1 MTEIQPL
8 LAADD
13 ILAQPRFGLARE
25 IYVREM
31 LELHENHP
39 AENRL
44 LIDGGT
50 ATIFMSVII
59 MDAGHRPDDR
69 ATWPTMQ
76 MLKGQMEAHGIAS
89 GRRTH
94 DIVRRLVDT
103 GYITAYQA
111 SDDRRV
117 TLLAPTDKML
127 FHDRRALRVYYH
139 PLHGLFPNPG
149 YPEPVNLD
157 PAFHRVARDI
167 CAAFMAHAQQ
177 FILAN
182 PVIAFFL
189 PRQAGHMILTKLM
202 HLCAHQD
209 DQAPPRVSFLKIG
222 DSFGVSRT
230 HVRKL
235 LQAGAE
241 LGFVRLAGNSV
252 DITPECRAGF
262 DRFLADTMAGHDL
275 IYRMAKA
282 RMAPDEDVA
291 AAPTATAGAA

>member
-1 MTEIQPL
+1 MEIQPL
-8 LAADD
+8 LSAND

-25 IYVREM
+25 IYVRDM
-31 LELHENHP
+31 LELHENQP

-59 MDAGHRPDDR
+59 MDAGHRPHDR

-76 MLKGQMEAHGIAS
+76 LLKRQMEAHGIAS
-89 GRRTH
+89 WRRTH
-94 DIVRRLVDT
+94 DIVRRLADT
-103 GYITAYQA
+103 GYISVYRAP
-111 SDDRRV
+111 DDRRV

-127 FHDRRALRVYYH
+127 LHDRRALRVYYH
-139 PLHGLFPNPG
+139 PLHVLFPEPG
-149 YPEPVNLD
+149 YPEPVNHD

-167 CAAFMAHAQQ
+167 CAAFLAHAQQ

-202 HLCAHQD
+202 HVCAHQD
-209 DQAPPRVSFLKIG
+209 DQAAPQVSFLKIG

-235 LQAGAE
+235 LQGAAE
-241 LGFVRLAGNSV
+241 LGFVRLSGSSV
-252 DITPECRAGF
+252 DVTPTCRASF

-282 RMAPDEDVA
+282 RMAPGGDAA
-291 AAPTATAGAA
+291 AAPIATVEAI

>member
-1 MTEIQPL
+1 MEIQPL
-8 LAADD
+8 LSAND

-25 IYVREM
+25 IYVRDM
-31 LELHENHP
+31 LELHENQP

-59 MDAGHRPDDR
+59 MDAGHRPHDR

-76 MLKGQMEAHGIAS
+76 LLKRQMEAHGIAS
-89 GRRTH
+89 WRRTH
-94 DIVRRLVDT
+94 DIVRRLADT
-103 GYITAYQA
+103 GYISVYRAP
-111 SDDRRV
+111 DDRRV

-127 FHDRRALRVYYH
+127 LHDRRALRVYYH
-139 PLHGLFPNPG
+139 PLHVLFPEPG
-149 YPEPVNLD
+149 YPEPVNHD
-157 PAFHRVARDI
+157 PAFHRVAREI
-167 CAAFMAHAQQ
+167 CAAFLAHAQQ

-189 PRQAGHMILTKLM
+189 PRQAGHMILAKLM
-202 HLCAHQD
+202 HVCAHQD
-209 DQAPPRVSFLKIG
+209 DQAAPQVSFLKIG

-235 LQAGAE
+235 LQGAAE
-241 LGFVRLAGNSV
+241 LGFVRLSGNSV
-252 DITPECRAGF
+252 DITPTCRASF

-282 RMAPDEDVA
+282 RMAPGEDAA
-291 AAPTATAGAA
+291 AAPIATVEAI

>member
-1 MTEIQPL
+1 MAEILPL
-8 LAADD
+8 LSVDD
-13 ILAQPRFGLARE
+13 ILAHPRFGMARD

-31 LELHENHP
+31 LELHENQP

-76 MLKGQMEAHGIAS
+76 LLKGQMEAYGIAS
-89 GRRTH
+89 SRRTH

-103 GYITAYQA
+103 GYISA
-111 SDDRRV
+111 SRAPDDRRI
-117 TLLAPTDKML
+117 TLLAPADKML
-127 FHDRRALRVYYH
+127 IHDRRALSVYYH
-139 PLHGLFPNPG
+139 PLHALFPDPG
-149 YPEPVNLD
+149 YAEPVNHD
-157 PAFHRVARDI
+157 PVFHRVAREV

-177 FILAN
+177 FIQAN
-182 PVIAFFL
+182 PVIGFFL

-202 HLCAHQD
+202 HLCVYQD
-209 DQAPPRVSFLKIG
+209 DQAPPQVSFLKIG

-235 LQAGAE
+235 LRAGAD
-241 LGFVRLAGNSV
+241 LGFVRLSGNSV
-252 DITPECRAGF
+252 DLTPACRAGF

-275 IYRMAKA
+275 IYRMTKA
-282 RMAPDEDVA
+282 RMTPIEE
-291 AAPTATAGAA
+291 ATAASTGTPAPA